1 MRSDQL
7 TLWLLVLAL
16 LAAWLGVEAY
26 MRPEPLFSP
35 TLRIEAVQ

>member
-16 LAAWLGVEAY
+16 LAWLVVEAY

-35 TLRIEAVQ
+35 TLRIEAVR